1 MRRMMAGFSFCIQFC
16 TCLHF
21 WDVVFSVTSAW
32 IGQFGCCLPCF
43 DFAGVSLTKWEPVED
58 VDFLSAVV
66 EPQRFGGFLLCDIRT
81 SLSWVGRYKS
91 ATSSRVCILTKT
103 IRRMIGP
110 MSVTSTCTYCTSHK
124 RINTYTP
131 SRGTMCYLHYFT
143 ENGSHYSSL
152 SGCSLHGIMGTYHCL
167 KADSLFRYQI

>member
-1 MRRMMAGFSFCIQFC
+1 MRRMMAGFSFFIQFC

-43 DFAGVSLTKWEPVED
+43 DFAGVSLTKWKPVED

-91 ATSSRVCILTKT
+91 TTSSRVCILTKT

-124 RINTYTP
+124 RINAYTP
-131 SRGTMCYLHYFT
+131 SHRQCVICTILQKMAAIIHLCQAAACMASWVRT
-143 ENGSHYSSL
+143 
-152 SGCSLHGIMGTYHCL
+152 T
-167 KADSLFRYQI
+167 A